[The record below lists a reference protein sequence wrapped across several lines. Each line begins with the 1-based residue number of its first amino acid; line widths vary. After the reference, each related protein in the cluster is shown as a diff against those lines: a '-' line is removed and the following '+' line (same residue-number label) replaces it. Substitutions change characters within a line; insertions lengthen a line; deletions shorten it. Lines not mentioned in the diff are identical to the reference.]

1 MRLLYRQHLLEYFI
15 YGIRQRIIFDK
26 KTYIPIGDSYK
37 EEFMKYIS
45 QKSIFL

>member
-1 MRLLYRQHLLEYFI
+1 MRLSYRQHLLEYFI
-15 YGIRQRIIFDK
+15 YRQRIIFDK

>member
-1 MRLLYRQHLLEYFI
+1 MGLGNGSSLTRRPI
-15 YGIRQRIIFDK
+15 DK